1 MKGTFIQK
9 QVVCG
14 LYILYKITKKNLMT
28 FIKKCQSLAIIS
40 YKRLK
45 LDLYQ
50 NKQLSY

>member
-14 LYILYKITKKNLMT
+14 LYILYKITKNKFNDIYQKMPV
-28 FIKKCQSLAIIS
+28 FGHNI
-40 YKRLK
+40 